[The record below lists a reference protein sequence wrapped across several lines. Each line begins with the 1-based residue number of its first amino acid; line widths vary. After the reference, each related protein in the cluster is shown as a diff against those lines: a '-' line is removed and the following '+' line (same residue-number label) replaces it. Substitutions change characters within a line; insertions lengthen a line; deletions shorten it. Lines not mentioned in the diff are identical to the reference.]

1 MRERDAC
8 VRRIEAPVMNES
20 SFHPIFGPVPS
31 RRLGNSLGINNI
43 PPKTCSYSCVY
54 CQVGKTT
61 EKCIVPRRFFTP
73 ARLAELVGRHLDRL
87 QATEQGIDY
96 LTFVP
101 DGEPTLDEA
110 LGESIA
116 ALRHFGIPIAVI
128 TNSTLLWREDV
139 RARVT
144 GADLVSVKVDSVSE
158 SAWRRINRPHE
169 GLELDVMLQGIA
181 EFAAGYGGT
190 LISETMLLKEI
201 NDGDEALVATA
212 NFLAGIAP
220 RTAYVAVPTRPMVVG
235 GFESPGEA
243 RLVRAHVLFSDRLA
257 HVELLTGHE
266 SGDFG
271 VTGNARDDLLA
282 IAAVHPMRATDVHE
296 LLSRDHADW
305 SLVDEMLSEG
315 VLRAVDHAGDR
326 FYLRP
331 VVYTP

>member
-1 MRERDAC
+1 
-8 VRRIEAPVMNES
+8 MNEP
-20 SFHPIFGPVPS
+20 SFHPVFGPVPS

-61 EKCIVPRRFFTP
+61 EKCIVPRRFFP
-73 ARLAELVGRHLDRL
+73 PEDLAASVGRHLEKL
-87 QATEQGIDY
+87 QATGQGIDY

-110 LGESIA
+110 LGESIG

-128 TNSTLLWREDV
+128 TNATLLWREDV
-139 RARVT
+139 RARLA
-144 GADLVSVKVDSVSE
+144 GADLVSVKVDSVDE
-158 SAWRRINRPHE
+158 RTWRRVNRPHE
-169 GLELDVMLQGIA
+169 DLELDVVLQGIT
-181 EFAAGYGGT
+181 EFAAAYRGT
-190 LISETMLLKEI
+190 LIAETMLLKEI

-212 NFLAGIAP
+212 DFLAGIAL
-220 RTAYVAVPTRPMVVG
+220 RTAYITAPTRPMVVS
-235 GFESPGEA
+235 GFENPGEA

-257 HVELLTGHE
+257 DVELLTGHE

-271 VTGNARDDLLA
+271 ATGNARDDLLA
-282 IAAVHPMRATDVHE
+282 IAAVHPMRASDVHE

-305 SLVDEMLSEG
+305 SLVEDLLSEG

-326 FYLRP
+326 FYLLP
-331 VVYTP
+331 VIRTV

>member
-1 MRERDAC
+1 
-8 VRRIEAPVMNES
+8 MNES
-20 SFHPIFGPVPS
+20 SFRPVFGPVPS

-61 EKCIVPRRFFTP
+61 EKCIEPRRFFSP
-73 ARLAELVGRHLDRL
+73 ARLAESVGRHLEKL
-87 QATEQGIDY
+87 QDAGQGIDY

-116 ALRHFGIPIAVI
+116 VLRHFGIPIAVI

-139 RARVT
+139 RARLA
-144 GADLVSVKVDSVSE
+144 GADLVSVKVDSVDE
-158 SAWRRINRPHE
+158 KTWRKVNRPHE
-169 GLELDVMLQGIA
+169 DLELDVMLKGIA

-201 NDGDEALVATA
+201 NEGDEALAATA
-212 NFLAGIAP
+212 DFLAGIAP
-220 RTAYVAVPTRPMVVG
+220 RTAYVAVPTRPMLVG

-243 RLVRAHVLFSDRLA
+243 RLVRAHLLFSDRLA
-257 HVELLTGHE
+257 GVELLTGHE
-266 SGDFG
+266 SGEFG

-282 IAAVHPMRATDVHE
+282 IAAVHPMRASDVHE
-296 LLSRDHADW
+296 LLTRDHADW
-305 SLVDEMLSEG
+305 SLVEDMLTEG

-331 VVYTP
+331 AVRTP